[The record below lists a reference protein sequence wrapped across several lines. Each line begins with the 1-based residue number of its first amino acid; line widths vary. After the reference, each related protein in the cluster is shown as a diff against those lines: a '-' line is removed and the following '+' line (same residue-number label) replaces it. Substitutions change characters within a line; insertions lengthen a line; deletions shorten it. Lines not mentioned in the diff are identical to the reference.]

1 MFWPEANCDSL
12 GAARTDLERPAA
24 IGFCFGDNVSVEVAR
39 GDIAMKAEV
48 GFHGGAVKPDLE
60 RGKNDE
66 YAKERSW
73 AEMMALLD
81 EVL

>member
-1 MFWPEANCDSL
+1 
-12 GAARTDLERPAA
+12 
-24 IGFCFGDNVSVEVAR
+24 
-39 GDIAMKAEV
+39 MKAEV